1 MTDKQLHMYRA
12 EWGKCRR
19 VLRALGFSPKA
30 ADARRKNIH
39 IATGAVTKWGKPK
52 SSLYLNNADI
62 DRVLKVFRSY
72 SKPGDL
78 QGQLDLIN
86 QPVKRALYRCKELLD
101 DCGIADNETARE
113 AYLNGI
119 CQRACKRPLIDSD
132 DDDLVTIL
140 GALTHT
146 WQHKTGVA
154 HSHKGKPHRQVGAN
168 AQQEPAPIPD
178 EEYEF

>member
-1 MTDKQLHMYRA
+1 MTPAQHNRYWI
-12 EWGKCRR
+12 EWGACRR
-19 VLRALGFSPKA
+19 ALRKLGFSPKD
-30 ADARRKNIH
+30 ADAMRKKIH
-39 IATGAVTKWGKPK
+39 VSTRAVTKFGKPK
-52 SSLYLNNADI
+52 SSQYLNNADI
-62 DRVLKVFRSY
+62 DRVWAVFRGY
-72 SKPGDL
+72 SDPGNL
-78 QGQLDLIN
+78 KIQLDLLD
-86 QPVKRALYRCKELLD
+86 QPGLRARYAAKNLLD
-101 DCGIADNETARE
+101 EIGIQDDDHARDN
-113 AYLNGI
+113 YLNGI
-119 CQRACKRPLIDSD
+119 AQRACKKQLMDID